1 MMIKHHFLS
10 YAVTNAFHSC
20 TFSNLLPFLIT
31 CSFENSNSPHVPLDQ
46 GMRISAF
53 VGSRV
58 EPLIGSSLRIFASL
72 CQVLE
77 AYRTE
82 LYMFSTGMKA
92 SPVIQLLAGLLA
104 LTILP
109 CLAEGKGAI
118 IR

>member
-20 TFSNLLPFLIT
+20 TFSKLLPFLVT
-31 CSFENSNSPHVPLDQ
+31 SSFEISNSPHVLLDR
-46 GMRISAF
+46 GMRVSAF

-58 EPLIGSSLRIFASL
+58 EPLVRSSLWIFASL
-72 CQVLE
+72 SQVLE

-82 LYMFSTGMKA
+82 LYMFSTGKKA
-92 SPVIQLLAGLLA
+92 STVIQLLAGLLA

-118 IR
+118 IW